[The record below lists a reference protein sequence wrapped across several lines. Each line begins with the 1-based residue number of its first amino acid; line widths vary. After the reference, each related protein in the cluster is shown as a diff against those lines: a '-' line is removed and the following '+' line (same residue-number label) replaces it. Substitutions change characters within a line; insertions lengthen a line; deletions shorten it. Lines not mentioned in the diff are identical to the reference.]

1 MWGDASINRRC
12 RLAFVSTFI
21 LVGALFLIGQPAQ
34 AITLIPPSIEF
45 IDVSPG
51 EAVTTKVKLFNET
64 AAAVT
69 LYPSRANF
77 TALDETG
84 TPNIQPESEEDLAGW
99 LALDPGPFTIQPGER
114 LEIPVEVK
122 VPADAAPGGH
132 FATILFSPQPPSA
145 VQGGQ
150 LAIGQKIGTL
160 VLVRVKGIINES
172 GSIVEF
178 GIDSA
183 QRMFTRLPIDF
194 LLRFKNSGN
203 VHLRPNGTVT
213 IRNLIGGTSATVP
226 VNSGLGAVLPLS
238 TRKFETSW
246 ARQPGSTTTGGF
258 FQEIGREWENF
269 ALGPYTASV
278 DLNFGSSN
286 DKSDQ
291 ATVRFWVVPWRL
303 LLVGAIVLVLLIL
316 LIIFLIRRYNRWVI
330 SRAQKPPQAPNQA
343 KPGDETPTRSKP
355 GGKKLG

>member
-1 MWGDASINRRC
+1 MWGDSSINRRC
-12 RLAFVSTFI
+12 RLAFVSVFI
-21 LVGALFLIGQPAQ
+21 LIGALFLMGRPAQ
-34 AITLIPPSIEF
+34 AVTLIPPSIEL

-51 EAVTTKVKLFNET
+51 EVVTTKVKLFNET
-64 AAAVT
+64 ATAVT

-84 TPNIQPESEEDLAGW
+84 TPNIQPASEEDLAGW
-99 LALDPGPFTIQPGER
+99 LTLEPGPFTIQPGER

-122 VPADAAPGGH
+122 VPADATPGGH
-132 FATILFSPQPPSA
+132 FATILFSPQPPAA

-160 VLVRVKGIINES
+160 VLVRVTGIINES

-178 GIDSA
+178 DTDSG
-183 QRMFTRLPIDF
+183 QHTFTRLPIDF

-203 VHLRPNGTVT
+203 VHIRPTGTVT

-226 VNSGLGAVLPLS
+226 INSGLGAVLPLS
-238 TRKFETSW
+238 TRKFEATW
-246 ARQPGSTTTGGF
+246 ARQPGSTANKGF
-258 FQEIGREWENF
+258 FQEIGQEWQNF

-278 DLNFGSSN
+278 NLTFGLSN

-291 ATVRFWVVPWRL
+291 AILRFWVVPWRL
-303 LLVGAIVLVLLIL
+303 LLVGALVILLLVL
-316 LIIFLIRRYNRWVI
+316 LIIFLIKRYNRWVI
-330 SRAQKPPQAPNQA
+330 SRAQKPPQEPDQT
-343 KPGDETPTRSKP
+343 KPGD
-355 GGKKLG
+355 KKTG